1 MPVYLRE
8 RKLAKGRKRYFLDIY
23 HNNKRTYEFLF
34 IVEPTDNK
42 KEKKEL
48 AQTIQ
53 RQRAEELQAKGTSY
67 VPKHKRNIYLSDYFE
82 NYKSE
87 YDKAD
92 IRMIEG
98 AITKFEEFISDKTF
112 LVSDLTENHFLKF
125 IDFLNN
131 KCGFKGETAH
141 SYYKRFKK
149 IMLQANRDGYLNED
163 TYKNVRF
170 KKKEDYSDTKLTK
183 QVLTEDE
190 IQILQNVECG
200 NSEIKKAFLFAC
212 YTGLGLAECKVLRWS
227 NIVDSK
233 IIINRQKT
241 GTEINNALSQTALN
255 IIGERYDAESL
266 VFDLKHNGKFISEVS
281 INKTLNNWLK
291 KANINKRISFY
302 CGRHT
307 FATRLLIKGANLKTV
322 SDALAHKSTNNTIKY
337 LNYVN
342 SIKDEA
348 TANL

>member
-1 MPVYLRE
+1 MPVYLRQ
-8 RKLAKGRKRYFLDIY
+8 RNLAKGRKRYYLDIW
-23 HNNKRTYEFLF
+23 HNGKRSYEFLF
-34 IVEPTDNK
+34 IVEPDDSK

-48 AQTIQ
+48 AKTIQ
-53 RQRAEELQAKGTSY
+53 RQREDELQAKGTSY

-98 AITKFEEFISDKTF
+98 TINKFQEFISDDRF
-112 LVSDLTENHFLKF
+112 LISDLTENHFLKF

-149 IMLQANRDGYLNED
+149 IMLQANRDGYLSED

-183 QVLTEDE
+183 QVLTEEE
-190 IQILQNVECG
+190 IQTLQFVECG

-212 YTGLGLAECKVLRWS
+212 YTGLGLAECKVLKWS
-227 NIVDSK
+227 NIVDNK

-255 IIGERYDAESL
+255 IIGERTSSDSL

-322 SDALAHKSTNNTIKY
+322 SDALAHKSTTNTIKY
-337 LNYVN
+337 LNYVDTL
-342 SIKDEA
+342 KDEA
-348 TANL
+348 TSNL

>member
-149 IMLQANRDGYLNED
+149 IMLQANRDGYLSED
-163 TYKNVRF
+163 VYKNVRF

-183 QVLTEDE
+183 QVLNEDE
-190 IQILQNVECG
+190 IKTLQNTSCG

-212 YTGLGLAECKVLRWS
+212 YTGLGLAECKVLKWANFVNDRL
-227 NIVDSK
+227 V
-233 IIINRQKT
+233 INREKT
-241 GTEINNALSQTALN
+241 GTEINLALSQNALDLL
-255 IIGERYDAESL
+255 GERKEADSL

-281 INKTLNNWLK
+281 INKTLNNWLTKAEIDK
-291 KANINKRISFY
+291 KISFY

-322 SDALAHKSTNNTIKY
+322 SDALAHKTTANTIKY

-342 SIKDEA
+342 SLKDEA
-348 TANL
+348 TSKL